1 MNTHEYVH
9 IYTHMHTGDMQC
21 SDLGSEI
28 WKWNGVGPHHNHA
41 SNNTSNLIQLN
52 LI

>member
-1 MNTHEYVH
+1 MNMFTYTL
-9 IYTHMHTGDMQC
+9 IYIQVIFNAVIQEVRF
-21 SDLGSEI
+21 GSGMELD
-28 WKWNGVGPHHNHA
+28 PHHNHA